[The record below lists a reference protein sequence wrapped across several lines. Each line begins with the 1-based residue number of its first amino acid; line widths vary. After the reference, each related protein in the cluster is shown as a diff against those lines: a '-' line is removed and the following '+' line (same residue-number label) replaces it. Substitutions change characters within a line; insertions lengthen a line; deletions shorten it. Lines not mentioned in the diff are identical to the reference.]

1 MFCDAV
7 YPELAVKSIDEK
19 ADYII
24 KEIADIV
31 KDTNIPTSLEEFGV
45 KPDDLDF
52 LVQAGSQQT
61 RLLVNN
67 CKELSLDDIRYIYKK
82 VM

>member
-1 MFCDAV
+1 M
-7 YPELAVKSIDEK
+7 VKKSETTGWLFEK

>member
-1 MFCDAV
+1 M
-7 YPELAVKSIDEK
+7 KK

-52 LVQAGSQQT
+52 FSSS
-61 RLLVNN
+61 R
-67 CKELSLDDIRYIYKK
+67 
-82 VM
+82 